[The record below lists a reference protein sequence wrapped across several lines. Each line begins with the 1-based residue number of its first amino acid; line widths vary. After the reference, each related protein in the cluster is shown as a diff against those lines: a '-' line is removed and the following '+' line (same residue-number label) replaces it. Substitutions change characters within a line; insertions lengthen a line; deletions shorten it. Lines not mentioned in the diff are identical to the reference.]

1 MRAPS
6 SLCYSSVNAVNDKR
20 NYIIMRPVLFTPHPL
35 LQLLRRTKIATLDQ
49 LSTAL
54 GSASSI
60 TLFRKLDQLGYRT
73 SYSHRG
79 RFYTLDRI
87 ARFDDNGLWSH
98 GSVRFSRFGTLVDTA
113 AAFVN
118 SSPAGYFV
126 TELDQVLHVSTQ
138 DTLLQLVNQGRLAR
152 QQVSALYLYCSADP
166 ALRQRQ
172 LQARQTAISSTS
184 IAFTKVLDS
193 DSEVVKA
200 GILLFYSLLD
210 EQQRR
215 LFAGLEALRNDNDR
229 LIADLFGMDSHTV
242 ARGRREL
249 VNQQVLRGRLR
260 RPGGG
265 RKATEK
271 KRRK

>member
-1 MRAPS
+1 MLR
-6 SLCYSSVNAVNDKR
+6 
-20 NYIIMRPVLFTPHPL
+20 
-35 LQLLRRTKIATLDQ
+35 LLRRTRIATLDQ
-49 LSTAL
+49 LSAVL
-54 GSASSI
+54 GSASPI
-60 TLFRKLDQLGYRT
+60 TIFRKLDQLHYRT

-98 GSVRFSRFGTLVDTA
+98 DSVWFSRFGTLVATA

-118 SSPAGYFV
+118 RSPSGYFV
-126 TELDQVLHVSTQ
+126 AELDEVLHVSVQ
-138 DTLLQLVNQGRLAR
+138 DTLLHLVNQRRLAR
-152 QQVSALYLYCSADP
+152 QQVAGLYLYCSADP
-166 ALRQRQ
+166 GPRQRQ
-172 LQARQTAISSTS
+172 LQARQATITSAAAST
-184 IAFTKVLDS
+184 KLLDS

-215 LFAGLEALRNDNDR
+215 LFAGLEALRHANDR
-229 LIADLFGMDSHTV
+229 LIADLFGLDSHTV
-242 ARGRREL
+242 AKGRREL
-249 VNQQVLRGRLR
+249 VNQQMLRGRLR

-271 KRRK
+271 KRLR

>member
-1 MRAPS
+1 
-6 SLCYSSVNAVNDKR
+6 
-20 NYIIMRPVLFTPHPL
+20 MRPTLFPAQPML
-35 LQLLRRTKIATLDQ
+35 RLLRRTKIATLDQ
-49 LSTAL
+49 LAGVL
-54 GSASSI
+54 GSASPI
-60 TLFRKLDQLGYRT
+60 TIFRKLDQLDYRT

-98 GSVRFSRFGTLVDTA
+98 DSVWFSRFGTLVDTA

-118 SSPAGYFV
+118 RSPSGYFV
-126 TELDQVLHVSTQ
+126 AELDEALHVSVQ
-138 DTLLQLVNQGRLAR
+138 DTLLQLVQQRRLAR
-152 QQVSALYLYCSADP
+152 QQISGLYLYCSADP
-166 ALRQRQ
+166 GQRQRQ
-172 LQARQTAISSTS
+172 LRARQATLTSAAASTQL
-184 IAFTKVLDS
+184 LDS

-215 LFAGLEALRNDNDR
+215 LFAGLEALRHANDR
-229 LIADLFGMDSHTV
+229 LIADLFGLDSHTV
-242 ARGRREL
+242 AKGRREL

-271 KRRK
+271 KRLR

>member
-1 MRAPS
+1 
-6 SLCYSSVNAVNDKR
+6 
-20 NYIIMRPVLFTPHPL
+20 MRPILFSSQPL
-35 LQLLRRTKIATLDQ
+35 LRLLHRSKIATLDQ

-60 TLFRKLDQLGYRT
+60 TVFRKLDQLGYRT

-98 GSVRFSRFGTLVDTA
+98 DSVWFSRFGTLVDTA
-113 AAFVN
+113 ATFVN
-118 SSPAGYFV
+118 RSPSGYFV
-126 TELDQVLHVSTQ
+126 AELDQALHVSSQ
-138 DTLLQLVNQGRLAR
+138 DTLLQLVTQGRLAR
-152 QQVSALYLYCSADP
+152 QQVSGLYLYCSANP
-166 ALRQRQ
+166 ALRHRQ
-172 LQARQTAISSTS
+172 LQARQAAISSGV
-184 IAFTKVLDS
+184 AVTKVLDS
-193 DSEVVKA
+193 DSEIVKA
-200 GILLFYSLLD
+200 GILLFYSLLN

-229 LIADLFGMDSHTV
+229 LIADRFGLDAHTV
-242 ARGRREL
+242 AKGRREL

-271 KRRK
+271 KRRQ

>member
-1 MRAPS
+1 
-6 SLCYSSVNAVNDKR
+6 
-20 NYIIMRPVLFTPHPL
+20 MRPTVFSSQAL
-35 LQLLRRTKIATLDQ
+35 LDLLRRTKIATLDQ
-49 LSTAL
+49 LSIAL
-54 GSASSI
+54 GSASTI
-60 TLFRKLDQLGYRT
+60 TVFRKLDQLRYRT

-98 GSVRFSRFGTLVDTA
+98 DSVWFSRFGTLVDTA
-113 AAFVN
+113 TVFVN
-118 SSPAGYFV
+118 RAPAGYFV
-126 TELDQVLHVSTQ
+126 TELDKALHVSSQ
-138 DTLLQLVNQGRLAR
+138 DTLLQLVSQGRLAR
-152 QQVSALYLYCSADP
+152 QRVSGLYLYCSTDP
-166 ALRQRQ
+166 ALRRRQ
-172 LQARQTAISSTS
+172 LQARQAAITS
-184 IAFTKVLDS
+184 DVAFSKVLDS
-193 DSEVVKA
+193 DSDVVKA

-210 EQQRR
+210 EPQRR

-229 LIADLFGMDSHTV
+229 LIADLFGLDPHTV
-242 ARGRREL
+242 SKGRREL

>member
-1 MRAPS
+1 
-6 SLCYSSVNAVNDKR
+6 
-20 NYIIMRPVLFTPHPL
+20 MRPTLFSTQLVLH
-35 LQLLRRTKIATLDQ
+35 LLRRTKIATLDQ
-49 LSTAL
+49 LSAAL

-60 TLFRKLDQLGYRT
+60 TVFRKLDQLHYRT

-98 GSVRFSRFGTLVDTA
+98 DAVWFSRFGTLVETA

-118 SSPAGYFV
+118 RSPSGYFV
-126 TELDQVLHVSTQ
+126 AELDAALHVSVQ
-138 DTLLQLVNQGRLAR
+138 DTLLQLVNQDRLAR
-152 QQVSALYLYCSADP
+152 QQVSGLCLYCSADP
-166 ALRQRQ
+166 SLRQRQ
-172 LQARQTAISSTS
+172 LQARQAAITSTV
-184 IAFTKVLDS
+184 AATQLLDS

-229 LIADLFGMDSHTV
+229 LIADLFGLDAHTV
-242 ARGRREL
+242 AKGRREL
-249 VNQQVLRGRLR
+249 VNQQVMRGRLR
-260 RPGGG
+260 RLGGG

>member
-1 MRAPS
+1 
-6 SLCYSSVNAVNDKR
+6 
-20 NYIIMRPVLFTPHPL
+20 MRPILFSSQPL
-35 LQLLRRTKIATLDQ
+35 LRLLRRTKIATLDQ

-60 TLFRKLDQLGYRT
+60 TVFRKLDQLGYRT

-79 RFYTLDRI
+79 RFYTLDQF

-98 GSVRFSRFGTLVDTA
+98 DSVCFSRFGTLVDTA

-118 SSPAGYFV
+118 LSPAGYFV
-126 TELDQVLHVSTQ
+126 TELDRVLHVSTQ
-138 DTLLQLVNQGRLAR
+138 DTLLHLFNQGRLVR
-152 QQVSALYLYCSADP
+152 QQVSGLYLYCSADP

-172 LQARQTAISSTS
+172 LQARQSAISSDV
-184 IAFTKVLDS
+184 AFTKALDS

-229 LIADLFGMDSHTV
+229 LVADLFGLDSHTV

-260 RPGGG
+260 HPGGG
-265 RKATEK
+265 RKTTEK

>member
-1 MRAPS
+1 
-6 SLCYSSVNAVNDKR
+6 
-20 NYIIMRPVLFTPHPL
+20 MRPALFSTEPVLR
-35 LQLLRRTKIATLDQ
+35 LLRRTKIATLDQ
-49 LSTAL
+49 LSAVL

-60 TLFRKLDQLGYRT
+60 TVFRKLDQLHYRT

-98 GSVRFSRFGTLVDTA
+98 DSVWFSHFGTLVDTA

-118 SSPAGYFV
+118 RSPSGFFV
-126 TELDQVLHVSTQ
+126 AELDQALHVSVQ

-152 QQVSALYLYCSADP
+152 QQVSGLYLYCSAD
-166 ALRQRQ
+166 LGLCQRQ
-172 LQARQTAISSTS
+172 LQARQAAITSEIASTKL
-184 IAFTKVLDS
+184 FDS

-215 LFAGLEALRNDNDR
+215 LFAGLEALRHDNDR
-229 LIADLFGMDSHTV
+229 LIADLFGLDPHTV
-242 ARGRREL
+242 AKGRCEL

>member
-1 MRAPS
+1 
-6 SLCYSSVNAVNDKR
+6 
-20 NYIIMRPVLFTPHPL
+20 MRPTLFSTQLVLR
-35 LQLLRRTKIATLDQ
+35 LLRRTKIATLDQ
-49 LSTAL
+49 LSAAL

-60 TLFRKLDQLGYRT
+60 TVFRKLDQLHYRT

-98 GSVRFSRFGTLVDTA
+98 DAVWFSRIGTLVDTA

-118 SSPAGYFV
+118 RSPSGYFV
-126 TELDQVLHVSTQ
+126 AELDAALHVSVQ
-138 DTLLQLVNQGRLAR
+138 DSLLQLVNQGRLAR
-152 QQVSALYLYCSADP
+152 QQVSGLYLYCSADP
-166 ALRQRQ
+166 SLRQRQ
-172 LQARQTAISSTS
+172 LHARQAAITSTV
-184 IAFTKVLDS
+184 AATQLLDS
-193 DSEVVKA
+193 DSEIVKA

-215 LFAGLEALRNDNDR
+215 LFAGLEALRHDNDR
-229 LIADLFGMDSHTV
+229 LIADLFGLDAHTV
-242 ARGRREL
+242 AKGRREL

>member
-1 MRAPS
+1 
-6 SLCYSSVNAVNDKR
+6 
-20 NYIIMRPVLFTPHPL
+20 MRPILFSSQPL
-35 LQLLRRTKIATLDQ
+35 LRLLHRSKIATLDQ

-60 TLFRKLDQLGYRT
+60 TVFRKLDQLGYRT

-98 GSVRFSRFGTLVDTA
+98 DSVWFSRFGTLVDTA
-113 AAFVN
+113 AACVN
-118 SSPAGYFV
+118 RSPSGYFV
-126 TELDQVLHVSTQ
+126 AELDQALHVSSQ
-138 DTLLQLVNQGRLAR
+138 DTLLQLVTQGRRAR
-152 QQVSALYLYCSADP
+152 QQVSGLYLYCSANP
-166 ALRQRQ
+166 ALRHRQ
-172 LQARQTAISSTS
+172 LQARQAAISSGV
-184 IAFTKVLDS
+184 AVTKVLDS
-193 DSEVVKA
+193 DSEIVKA
-200 GILLFYSLLD
+200 GILLFYSLLN

-229 LIADLFGMDSHTV
+229 LIADLFGLDAHTV
-242 ARGRREL
+242 AKGRREL

-271 KRRK
+271 KRRQ

>member
-1 MRAPS
+1 
-6 SLCYSSVNAVNDKR
+6 
-20 NYIIMRPVLFTPHPL
+20 MRPITFSTQPILH
-35 LQLLRRTKIATLDQ
+35 LLRRTKIATLDQ
-49 LSTAL
+49 LSAAL
-54 GSASSI
+54 GSSSSI
-60 TLFRKLDQLGYRT
+60 TVFRKLDQLHYRT

-98 GSVRFSRFGTLVDTA
+98 DSVWFSRFGTLVDTA

-118 SSPAGYFV
+118 RSPSGYFV
-126 TELDQVLHVSTQ
+126 AELDAALHVSVQ
-138 DTLLQLVNQGRLAR
+138 DTLLQLVQQGRLAR
-152 QQVSALYLYCSADP
+152 HQVSGLYLYCSADP
-166 ALRQRQ
+166 ALGQPQ
-172 LQARQTAISSTS
+172 IQARQADITSTA
-184 IAFTKVLDS
+184 AAARFLDS

-200 GILLFYSLLD
+200 GILLFYSLLN

-215 LFAGLEALRNDNDR
+215 LFAGLEALRQDNDR
-229 LIADLFGMDSHTV
+229 LIADLFGLDAHTV
-242 ARGRREL
+242 AKGRREL

-271 KRRK
+271 KRRS

>member
-1 MRAPS
+1 
-6 SLCYSSVNAVNDKR
+6 
-20 NYIIMRPVLFTPHPL
+20 MRPTLFSTQLVLH
-35 LQLLRRTKIATLDQ
+35 LLRRTKIATLDQ
-49 LSTAL
+49 LSAAL

-60 TLFRKLDQLGYRT
+60 TVFRKLDQLHYRT

-98 GSVRFSRFGTLVDTA
+98 DAVWFSRFGTLVETA

-118 SSPAGYFV
+118 RSPSGYFV
-126 TELDQVLHVSTQ
+126 AELDAALHVSVQ
-138 DTLLQLVNQGRLAR
+138 DTLLQLVNQDRLAR
-152 QQVSALYLYCSADP
+152 QQVSGLYLYCSADP
-166 ALRQRQ
+166 SLRQRQ
-172 LQARQTAISSTS
+172 LQARQAAITSTV
-184 IAFTKVLDS
+184 AATQLLDS

-229 LIADLFGMDSHTV
+229 LIADLFGLDAHTV
-242 ARGRREL
+242 AKGRREL
-249 VNQQVLRGRLR
+249 VNQQVMRGRLR
-260 RPGGG
+260 RLGGG

>member
-1 MRAPS
+1 
-6 SLCYSSVNAVNDKR
+6 
-20 NYIIMRPVLFTPHPL
+20 MRPTLFSAHLVLRL
-35 LQLLRRTKIATLDQ
+35 LSRTKIATLDQ
-49 LSTAL
+49 LSAAL

-60 TLFRKLDQLGYRT
+60 TVFRKLDQLHYRT

-79 RFYTLDRI
+79 RFYTLDRM
-87 ARFDDNGLWSH
+87 ARFDDHGLWSH
-98 GSVRFSRFGTLVDTA
+98 DAVWFSRFGTLVDTA

-118 SSPAGYFV
+118 RSPSGYFV
-126 TELDQVLHVSTQ
+126 AELDAALHVSVQ

-152 QQVSALYLYCSADP
+152 QQVSGLYLYCSADP
-166 ALRQRQ
+166 SLRQRQ
-172 LQARQTAISSTS
+172 LQARQAALTSTV
-184 IAFTKVLDS
+184 AAAQLLDS

-215 LFAGLEALRNDNDR
+215 LFAGLEALRHDNDR
-229 LIADLFGMDSHTV
+229 LIADLFGLDAHTV
-242 ARGRREL
+242 AKGRREL